1 MNTETKEKVLLG
13 HVWRSGAPFL
23 AGDPT
28 FCFGCGPS
36 VGLPISGLALQKV
49 DCKEAPTVVKPFH
62 HNDEKSQGSPAL
74 LSHVEERTALPTIY
88 KDGLCKSYC
97 RLPWWLSGKEAAS
110 QCRRGRFN
118 PWGWEDPQRKKWQPS
133 PDRKS
138 VV

>member
-74 LSHVEERTALPTIY
+74 LSHVEERTALPTFQKCSIY
-88 KDGLCKSYC
+88 IYICVCVCIYIYAYTQAMNHLFCS
-97 RLPWWLSGKEAAS
+97 
-110 QCRRGRFN
+110 
-118 PWGWEDPQRKKWQPS
+118 
-133 PDRKS
+133 
-138 VV
+138 